1 MAASVSY
8 PYPICLVA
16 SMSARLS
23 VGVGVRGRGR
33 GEGLGV
39 ARLDVRGVA
48 QAEERVEDDLAAWE
62 IQGSYGGDD
71 VGR

>member
-1 MAASVSY
+1 MAERAACTPSASGAEERRRRAV
-8 PYPICLVA
+8 P
-16 SMSARLS
+16 R
-23 VGVGVRGRGR
+23 GVR
-33 GEGLGV
+33 LGDGDHLLGG
-39 ARLDVRGVA
+39 LDVRGVA